1 LDLIGGTKGDIF
13 DPSSGKR
20 IRPDDN
26 DYGDKK
32 IEIIKSIKNS
42 SAD

>member
-1 LDLIGGTKGDIF
+1 LDLIGGTEGDIF

-20 IRPDDN
+20 ICPNKN
-26 DYGDKK
+26 DYRDKK
-32 IEIIKSIKNS
+32 IEIIESIKNN